1 MSSWI
6 PLAAVD
12 RPLHVRWHAR
22 RQCGRRFVVDG
33 VDELP
38 RLPRP
43 RRRRPDVSP
52 TLYDGGIVPIG
63 KSVEPATDL
72 PTAVVPR
79 LDGSQDW

>member
-1 MSSWI
+1 MT
-6 PLAAVD
+6 
-12 RPLHVRWHAR
+12 
-22 RQCGRRFVVDG
+22 G

-79 LDGSQDW
+79 LDEARIER